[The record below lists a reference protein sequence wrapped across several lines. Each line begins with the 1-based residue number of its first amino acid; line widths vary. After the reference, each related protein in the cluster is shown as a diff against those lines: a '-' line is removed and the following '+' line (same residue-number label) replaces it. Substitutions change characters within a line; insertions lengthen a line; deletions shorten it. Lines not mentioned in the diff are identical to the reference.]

1 MNNENQRQPWAAN
14 YQRNHGFT
22 SGNNGGYGSHQQRWQ
37 ADRGYQYRPRDN
49 GASMQSRAGIDADLL
64 QQIVQ
69 AVVAAVTAAT
79 KVTESTQG
87 APPTTALTGGTGQHA
102 MTSVATSN
110 AAPQAT
116 HEIQDNQGTGAK
128 ARDNEGQGP

>member
-1 MNNENQRQPWAAN
+1 LRISVNLGLRIIRETMDILLGTMVDMVGTNRDGRMIVVTNTFLATMVLAC
-14 YQRNHGFT
+14 NHGLV
-22 SGNNGGYGSHQQRWQ
+22 R
-37 ADRGYQYRPRDN
+37 
-49 GASMQSRAGIDADLL
+49 IDADLL
-64 QQIVQ
+64 QKTVQ